1 MSLKLI
7 LRGFKTVY
15 IPNNPILYIYRE
27 EDSLSRIKDKR
38 LKKEVEREARLM
50 RSLYLK
56 ILSQNS
62 Q

>member
-1 MSLKLI
+1 VSLKLI